1 MTAKDTDP
9 DDWSGPLASQT
20 DDIPRIR
27 SPDPYP
33 VAVGILIIVSI
44 YFFPIFPAPAP
55 ATGTFTLADI
65 VTGGYSHL
73 FPWSPMLIITFVIG
87 WIGALA
93 FIAAGLLNTRP
104 DLSFEEE

>member
-9 DDWSGPLASQT
+9 DDWEGLQAPQT
-20 DDIPRIR
+20 NDIPRIR
-27 SPDPYP
+27 SPDPYQ
-33 VAVGILIIVSI
+33 VVIGLVIIASI
-44 YFFPIFPAPAP
+44 YFFPLFPAPAP
-55 ATGTFTLADI
+55 ATGSFTLADI

-73 FPWSPMLIITFVIG
+73 FPWNPMLIITFVIG
-87 WIGALA
+87 WIVGLA